1 MINNKVY
8 TIDGIEFK
16 VVYSR
21 RRTLGI
27 SVLPDTSVIVRVP
40 YLTSGKTIERIVRE
54 KMAWIIKHRDNYR
67 KNQGLKKSRLFAD
80 GEMHLYRGN
89 EYLLRLVVRAPH
101 DVPLRYV
108 RLSDNTIE
116 ARVITG
122 ADEAFVKR
130 LLYAWY
136 KNEALRVLPLLFNE
150 VIEKFEDQH
159 FKPSGLVIR
168 TMKRRWGSCSSRGIV
183 TLSTELIKLPDRY
196 IEYVIIHEL
205 CHLRHHNHGS
215 GYYRLLVGAMSGLCN
230 SQERIKRIYNVG
242 AHNYVPLPQN
252 IRVI

>member
-1 MINNKVY
+1 MLKSNQYYSIE
-8 TIDGIEFK
+8 GIEFR

-21 RRTLGI
+21 RRTIGI
-27 SVLPDTSVIVRVP
+27 SVLPDSSVIVRVP
-40 YLTSGKTIERIVRE
+40 YLTSGRTIERIVRE

-67 KNQGLKKSRLFAD
+67 KNPGIKKSRRYAD

-89 EYLLRLVVRAPH
+89 EYLLRLEIAKK
-101 DVPLRYV
+101 LYV

-116 ARVITG
+116 AGVITG

-136 KNEALRVLPLLFNE
+136 KNEANNVLPTMFNQVLE
-150 VIEKFEDQH
+150 NLKDLH

-168 TMKRRWGSCSSRGIV
+168 TMKRRWGSCSSKRIV

-215 GYYRLLVGAMSGLCN
+215 GYYRLLSELCPDYAILRK
-230 SQERIKRIYNVG
+230 ELRHYIM
-242 AHNYVPLPQN
+242 
-252 IRVI
+252 

>member
-1 MINNKVY
+1 MILNKVY
-8 TIDGIEFK
+8 NIEGIECK

-40 YLTSGKTIERIVRE
+40 YLTSGRTIERIVRE
-54 KMAWIIKHRDNYR
+54 KMAWIIKHRENYR
-67 KNQGLKKSRLFAD
+67 INHGVKKGRLYAD

-89 EYLLRLVVRAPH
+89 EYLLKVDFVKKP
-101 DVPLRYV
+101 YV
-108 RLSDNTIE
+108 RLSESTIE
-116 ARVITG
+116 AGVITG
-122 ADEAFVKR
+122 AGEAFVKR

-136 KNEALRVLPLLFNE
+136 KNEALRVLPVIFNYVLE
-150 VIEKFEDQH
+150 NFENQH
-159 FKPSGLVIR
+159 FKPTGLVIR
-168 TMKRRWGSCSSRGIV
+168 TMKRRWGSCSSRGVV

-215 GYYRLLVGAMSGLCN
+215 GYYRLLAELCPDYAILRK
-230 SQERIKRIYNVG
+230 ELRGY
-242 AHNYVPLPQN
+242 LM
-252 IRVI
+252 

>member
-1 MINNKVY
+1 MIINKVY
-8 TIDGIEFK
+8 NIEGIEFK

-40 YLTSGKTIERIVRE
+40 YLTSGRTIERIVRE

-67 KNQGLKKSRLFAD
+67 KNHGVKKGRLYSD
-80 GEMHLYRGN
+80 GEMHLYRGK
-89 EYLLRLVVRAPH
+89 EYLLRLVVGARH

-108 RLSDNTIE
+108 RLSGSTIE
-116 ARVITG
+116 AGVITG

-136 KNEALRVLPLLFNE
+136 KNEAVKILPILFNQVLE
-150 VIEKFEDQH
+150 NLKYQQFR
-159 FKPSGLVIR
+159 PSGLVIR
-168 TMKRRWGSCSSRGIV
+168 TMKRRWGSCSGKGLI

-205 CHLRHHNHGS
+205 CHLHHHNHGS
-215 GYYRLLVGAMSGLCN
+215 GYYRLLAEICPDYAILRKEM
-230 SQERIKRIYNVG
+230 RRYIM
-242 AHNYVPLPQN
+242 
-252 IRVI
+252 